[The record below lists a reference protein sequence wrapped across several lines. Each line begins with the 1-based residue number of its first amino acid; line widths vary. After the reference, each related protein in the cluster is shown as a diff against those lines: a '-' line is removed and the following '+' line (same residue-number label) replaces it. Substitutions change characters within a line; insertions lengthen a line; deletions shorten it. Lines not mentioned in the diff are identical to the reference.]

1 MIDALI
7 AGRTVGK
14 PTERTTS
21 AGKPY
26 ATAKVRVPTKEGDAL
41 LVNVIAFDA
50 TVVTAIL
57 ALSDGDPVSMVGE
70 ATPKVWTDKDGNAKP
85 SLSLLAHAVISP
97 FSVKRKRKAAA
108 SLSIVG
114 GELPFG
120 DEFPGVARAQ
130 Q

>member
-7 AGRTVGK
+7 AGRIHGK

-26 ATAKVRVPTKEGDAL
+26 ATIKVRVPTKDGESL
-41 LVNVIAFDA
+41 LVNVIAFDPMA
-50 TVVTAIL
+50 VTALL

-70 ATPKVWTDKDGNAKP
+70 ATPKVWADKEGNPRP

-108 SLSIVG
+108 ALSVVG

-120 DEFPGVARAQ
+120 DQFPGAA
-130 Q
+130 